1 MHLVWENSIVVLI
14 KSMTKNILLTTIVVQ
29 RGFKTKTQLQRLNE
43 GYIDFEPPKINKY
56 VGDEDTKSNNEKTET

>member
-43 GYIDFEPPKINKY
+43 GYIDFEPPKINKF

>member
-1 MHLVWENSIVVLI
+1 MGEFHSYTD
-14 KSMTKNILLTTIVVQ
+14 KSMTKDILLTLLLTTIVVQ
-29 RGFKTKTQLQRLNE
+29 MGFKTKTQLQRLNE

>member
-1 MHLVWENSIVVLI
+1 
-14 KSMTKNILLTTIVVQ
+14 MTKNILLTTIVVQ